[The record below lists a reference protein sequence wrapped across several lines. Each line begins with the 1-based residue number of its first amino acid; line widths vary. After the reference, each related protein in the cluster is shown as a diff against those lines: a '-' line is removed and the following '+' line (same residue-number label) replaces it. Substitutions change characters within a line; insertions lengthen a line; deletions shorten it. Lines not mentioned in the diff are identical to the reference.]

1 MKLVIDLDK
10 ETELPKLTALQGL
23 VDIKKN
29 GKWIV
34 KNSVLEDIDTFSEE
48 ELAFIFTK
56 LKPYLSPI
64 VTSVY
69 IPSTKT
75 MEVMKKLAP
84 EFMVRFKTEKPGANK
99 IMPISPEAFFE
110 GETIFQS
117 ILEGMQSTWTEQQQ
131 YRYLYQQTGIWL
143 SYDLNVLSHTPNAR
157 VHEEYARNLFT
168 SIAKNWGICTSF
180 AAMYDYLCYRS
191 GLESAVLSE
200 EEHDYVMLTDAE
212 DKDYLTDPTQD
223 ATKLK
228 FGLKTESYAVS
239 KEKFTASHHLQE
251 AGVEDYDFATIGEDA
266 LEALD
271 KATGY
276 LDNFGGAY
284 TNETLSKLADA
295 LEGNTIEEKVVTFME
310 KVKAL
315 KTVGRPTDSDY
326 VSIMKWILEKST
338 DRNFA
343 ENLEID
349 SVAYEDTK
357 ELPRKVIVKVNTGVD
372 ATKKYYTFEP
382 RTKNISEMNEKEW
395 KELSEGIESIAK

>member
-1 MKLVIDLDK
+1 MAEK
-10 ETELPKLTALQGL
+10 
-23 VDIKKN
+23 
-29 GKWIV
+29 GKW
-34 KNSVLEDIDTFSEE
+34 KREN
-48 ELAFIFTK
+48 
-56 LKPYLSPI
+56 
-64 VTSVY
+64 
-69 IPSTKT
+69 
-75 MEVMKKLAP
+75 
-84 EFMVRFKTEKPGANK
+84 
-99 IMPISPEAFFE
+99 
-110 GETIFQS
+110 
-117 ILEGMQSTWTEQQQ
+117 
-131 YRYLYQQTGIWL
+131 
-143 SYDLNVLSHTPNAR
+143 R
-157 VHEEYARNLFT
+157 VPA
-168 SIAKNWGICTSF
+168 
-180 AAMYDYLCYRS
+180 
-191 GLESAVLSE
+191 
-200 EEHDYVMLTDAE
+200 
-212 DKDYLTDPTQD
+212 
-223 ATKLK
+223 
-228 FGLKTESYAVS
+228 